1 MCLILVVDDI
11 EDNVDVLQ
19 TLLQSEGYVVETAA
33 SGWAALRKLK
43 AIQPDLVLLDVMMPD
58 MTGYEVMQRIRDN
71 ESFATIPIVIVTA
84 YTDISETEALTMG
97 ANGFIRKPIDYTQLL
112 TTVKTLCDSQKNP

>member
-19 TLLQSEGYVVETAA
+19 TLLQSEGYAVETAA

-71 ESFATIPIVIVTA
+71 ESFSKIPIVIVTA
-84 YTDISETEALTMG
+84 YTDISETEALAMG

-112 TTVKTLCDSQKNP
+112 VTVKDLCDL